1 MGDRQDHDF
10 IVFQPVDDVVWEA
23 RDQHAA
29 AFGVFVRG
37 RSDLRLP
44 LDALDRCVDGVVQLS
59 AQAGP
64 TRLIPAHGLG
74 ELLGR
79 GSSNPDAALAPH
91 RPRIDFSIRRFT
103 STHDSSLSLPASKSA
118 TRRAISACQACS
130 ASGSAGPSR
139 LASISAASRARE
151 SASSLRASAS
161 TASVAFVMRVIYPE
175 AAPPNNPLHLTAGVG
190 SAVEVASGCPPA
202 AGERERWADLRAKV
216 SGFADWRLK

>member
-1 MGDRQDHDF
+1 MLPEPRSAFHMSDRQDHDLG
-10 IVFQPVDDVVWEA
+10 IFQAVDDVVGEMC
-23 RDQHAA
+23 DQHAA
-29 AFGVFVRG
+29 AFGVFVGG
-37 RSDLRLP
+37 RSDLRLS
-44 LDALDRCVDGVVQLS
+44 LDALNRCLDGVVKLS
-59 AQAGP
+59 AQPGP
-64 TRLIPAHGLG
+64 TRFIPTHGLG

-79 GSSNPDAALAPH
+79 GSGDPDAALSPH

-103 STHDSSLSLPASKSA
+103 SAHDSSLSLPASKSA

-161 TASVAFVMRVIYPE
+161 TASVAFVMPVIYPE

-190 SAVEVASGCPPA
+190 RGVQVKWGAPA
-202 AGERERWADLRAKV
+202 AGERER
-216 SGFADWRLK
+216 